1 MSVNPVLAAL
11 IGLVILRQSLPA
23 EAWLSIAAIVAA
35 NAVSALAAAEVPR
48 PGARL
53 RDPPAR

>member
-11 IGLVILRQSLPA
+11 IGLVILRQSLSA

-35 NAVSALAAAEVPR
+35 NAVSALRRQVPATR
-48 PGARL
+48 R